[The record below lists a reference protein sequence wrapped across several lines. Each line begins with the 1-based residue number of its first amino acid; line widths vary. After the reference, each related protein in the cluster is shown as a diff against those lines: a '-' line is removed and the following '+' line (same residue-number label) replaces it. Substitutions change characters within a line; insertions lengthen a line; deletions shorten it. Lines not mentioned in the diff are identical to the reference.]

1 MNIFKDTGKTQSALY
16 RPDIDGLRAVAVL
29 LVLFFHA
36 GFDFFSGGYV
46 GVDVFFV
53 ISGYLI
59 TGILVSGI
67 EKNKYSFKTFILS
80 RITRLYPALIS
91 TVIIT
96 IIIGFMLFTPSD
108 YINLGKTA
116 IYTIASISN
125 FFFWMKAGYFDTSSE
140 TNPLLHTWSLSVEQQ
155 FYLIWPLVIVLAIR
169 SSRKRALTTILI
181 IGFISLCFSEAFVK
195 IDPTSNYYM
204 MPFRIFEFAAG
215 GALALRKSS
224 GGKTTI
230 ANNIGFLLGLALIVF
245 SAITYGKATAFPGV
259 HALVP
264 TIGACFCILCG
275 GNSRA
280 SCLVRNTPIVA
291 IGIVSYSI
299 YLVHW
304 PVLVFYKYYI
314 YRPITDLE
322 KISLILVSIALGFA
336 SYVLIENR
344 FRKINLA
351 PLNKMSSSFSISVAF
366 IVFSSLMIV
375 NNNGVEARVNKY
387 YKERIS
393 QAGEFHVNEYG
404 GTGYRYGVPG
414 FIGDKNTMPSAVF
427 LGDSYARQY
436 AFAADNYLKSIHKSM
451 ITSFQDGCYF
461 SLEYAP
467 IISGKPNIWC
477 KKSSLDYALEQSKKL
492 NLPVIIS
499 VHWAGYYSSVG
510 DFKGNPINFK
520 THEEYISFVKESI
533 NELANIFKPNHVLFI
548 GSQPGMIGNL
558 DINSCISRPNFF
570 PMTCTQYLTT
580 HSDSNTF
587 EIDMN
592 KGISD
597 TVQLI
602 DNAKYFDVFKYV
614 CNGGRCETM
623 TSDGQFIYSD
633 HAHLSK
639 SGAKLIWPSLYRD
652 LESYLH

>member
-299 YLVHW
+299 YLV
-304 PVLVFYKYYI
+304 
-314 YRPITDLE
+314 
-322 KISLILVSIALGFA
+322 
-336 SYVLIENR
+336 
-344 FRKINLA
+344 
-351 PLNKMSSSFSISVAF
+351 
-366 IVFSSLMIV
+366 
-375 NNNGVEARVNKY
+375 
-387 YKERIS
+387 
-393 QAGEFHVNEYG
+393 
-404 GTGYRYGVPG
+404 
-414 FIGDKNTMPSAVF
+414 
-427 LGDSYARQY
+427 
-436 AFAADNYLKSIHKSM
+436 
-451 ITSFQDGCYF
+451 
-461 SLEYAP
+461 
-467 IISGKPNIWC
+467 
-477 KKSSLDYALEQSKKL
+477 
-492 NLPVIIS
+492 
-499 VHWAGYYSSVG
+499 
-510 DFKGNPINFK
+510 
-520 THEEYISFVKESI
+520 
-533 NELANIFKPNHVLFI
+533 
-548 GSQPGMIGNL
+548 
-558 DINSCISRPNFF
+558 
-570 PMTCTQYLTT
+570 
-580 HSDSNTF
+580 
-587 EIDMN
+587 
-592 KGISD
+592 
-597 TVQLI
+597 
-602 DNAKYFDVFKYV
+602 
-614 CNGGRCETM
+614 
-623 TSDGQFIYSD
+623 
-633 HAHLSK
+633 
-639 SGAKLIWPSLYRD
+639 
-652 LESYLH
+652 